1 MKNIII
7 TLFLSALLAVTS
19 AYAGNIPEFDAV
31 GDDSANYF
39 NDDIIAGLIIN
50 APYNNDSDWTN
61 ILPDEELP
69 HEFFETQAGPLR
81 PDLCFEGYFSA
92 LTDVWNI
99 GVYEWQIVLQMK
111 PESDIDINIVDCVSK
126 HNALDVYFEAE
137 QTGRYRE
144 SSGQLRFIPSANPT
158 MSAMAYPGPFAT
170 PGFIAPVGLD
180 ARTMPTLAAL
190 LLQDQAYTSKAF
202 WDESIVVVLPENGV
216 PNSAGTMM
224 YNLKQG
230 DRINIVVKVPS
241 NNSVDLRYG
250 PDNII
255 LKYIGI
261 VGTDYVFSDPL

>member
-7 TLFLSALLAVTS
+7 TLFLAALLAVTS
-19 AYAGNIPEFDAV
+19 AYAGNTPEFDAV
-31 GDDSANYF
+31 GDDSLNHFNNNFIILDLLANNPYDA
-39 NDDIIAGLIIN
+39 DDT
-50 APYNNDSDWTN
+50 DSDWTQVGY
-61 ILPDEELP
+61 
-69 HEFFETQAGPLR
+69 EFFDTQAGPLR
-81 PDLCFEGYFSA
+81 PDPCFEGYFSA

-111 PESDIDINIVDCVSK
+111 PESDIDINIVDCVLK
-126 HNALDVYFEAE
+126 HNDLDIYFAAE

-170 PGFIAPVGLD
+170 PGFVAPVELD

-230 DRINIVVKVPS
+230 DRINVVVKVPS

-250 PDNII
+250 PGNVI